1 MIRRIA
7 FAISIPMF
15 AATVNAQTPGRSS
28 GADLIVY
35 NGRITTQ
42 NLAQPEASA
51 LAVKRGRIF
60 SVGTDA
66 EILSLKGSNTRLIDA
81 GGKRL
86 IPGLVDAHVHVL
98 NEKDNNY
105 NVRWDGVP
113 TLKRALEML
122 SEQARRTPDGHW
134 VRVIGGWSPY
144 QFKENRFPTI
154 EELRNAVS
162 NRPLIVQY
170 AYNQAFL
177 NDLAMKAFG
186 VGTPRFRTVPGTVF
200 EKDEN
205 GRETGVVHGYT
216 WTFLAMGPMLPQP
229 SLDEQVSS
237 LTYVI
242 SDLNRFGITSVI
254 DGASGTGYPEGH
266 KALEALILKG
276 RMNVRFAFIDLQ
288 FGDGSRSV
296 VDGDIDAITKKDPIS
311 PGDNVH
317 PTMVHGH
324 EYEGAGE
331 LLRVELHDHENFRHA
346 GGHH

>member
-7 FAISIPMF
+7 FATSALIFVASNIS
-15 AATVNAQTPGRSS
+15 AQTPSRSS

-35 NGRITTQ
+35 NGRIATQ
-42 NLAQPEASA
+42 NLAHPEASA

-86 IPGLVDAHVHVL
+86 IPGLLDAHVHVL

-122 SEQARRTPDGHW
+122 SEQAQRTPDGQW
-134 VRVIGGWSPY
+134 VKVIGGWSPY

-186 VGTPRFRTVPGTVF
+186 VGTARFPMAPGTVF
-200 EKDEN
+200 EKDDN
-205 GRETGVVHGYT
+205 GRETGVVHGNT
-216 WTFLAMGPMLPQP
+216 WTFLGMARMMTQP
-229 SLDEQVSS
+229 SLDVQVSS

-242 SDLNRFGITSVI
+242 NDLNRFGITSVV
-254 DGASGTGYPEGH
+254 DGASGTGYPGGH
-266 KALEALILKG
+266 QALEALILKS
-276 RMNVRFAFIDLQ
+276 RMNVRFAFMDLQ
-288 FGDGSRSV
+288 FGNDGRSI
-296 VDGDIDAITKKDPIS
+296 VDRDIDAITKKAPIS
-311 PGDNVH
+311 SGDNVH
-317 PTMVHGH
+317 PT
-324 EYEGAGE
+324 
-331 LLRVELHDHENFRHA
+331 
-346 GGHH
+346 

>member
-7 FAISIPMF
+7 FVISIPMLV
-15 AATVNAQTPGRSS
+15 ATINAQTPARSS

-35 NGRITTQ
+35 NGRIATQ

-66 EILSLKGSNTRLIDA
+66 EILSLKGSNTQLIDA
-81 GGKRL
+81 GGKGL
-86 IPGLVDAHVHVL
+86 IPGLVDAHIHVL

-122 SEQARRTPDGHW
+122 SEQAQRTPDGHW
-134 VRVIGGWSPY
+134 VKVIGGWSPY
-144 QFKENRFPTI
+144 QFKENRLPTI
-154 EELRNAVS
+154 DELRKAVP

-186 VGTPRFRTVPGTVF
+186 VGTARFPKVPDTVF
-200 EKDEN
+200 EKDAH

-216 WTFLAMGPMLPQP
+216 WTFLAMEGMLPQP
-229 SLDEQVSS
+229 SLEEQVSS

-242 SDLNRFGITSVI
+242 NDLNRFAVTSVI
-254 DGASGTGYPEGH
+254 DAGGSSGYP
-266 KALEALILKG
+266 
-276 RMNVRFAFIDLQ
+276 
-288 FGDGSRSV
+288 
-296 VDGDIDAITKKDPIS
+296 
-311 PGDNVH
+311 
-317 PTMVHGH
+317 
-324 EYEGAGE
+324 
-331 LLRVELHDHENFRHA
+331 
-346 GGHH
+346 GGHGSPRITDSGQSPEC